1 MPHTLEKPVE
11 VAVSPEMALADKL
24 LNRETIV
31 KDDIRALDLFGDKYI
46 EMLLNTPQSHVR
58 NKLAEVLAHLW
69 RDEHDGA
76 KRFNGRSEENCGR

>member
-1 MPHTLEKPVE
+1 MQMTLELSAE

-31 KDDIRALDLFGDKYI
+31 KDDLSALNLFGDKYI

-58 NKLAEVLAHLW
+58 AKLAEVLAHLW
-69 RDEHDGA
+69 RDDNDRVT
-76 KRFNGRSEENCGR
+76 RFNE

>member
-31 KDDIRALDLFGDKYI
+31 KDDISALNMFGDKYI
-46 EMLLNTPQSHVR
+46 QMLLKTPQSHVR
-58 NKLAEVLAHLW
+58 AKLAEVLAHLW
-69 RDEHDGA
+69 RDDNDRLT
-76 KRFNGRSEENCGR
+76 RFDRKTKTNC

>member
-31 KDDIRALDLFGDKYI
+31 KDDISALNMFGDKYI
-46 EMLLNTPQSHVR
+46 QMLLKTPQSHVR
-58 NKLAEVLAHLW
+58 AKLAEILAHLW
-69 RDEHDGA
+69 SDDNDRLT
-76 KRFNGRSEENCGR
+76 RFNESAETDC

>member
-1 MPHTLEKPVE
+1 MQITLEPSAE

-31 KDDIRALDLFGDKYI
+31 KDDLSALNLFGDKWI

-58 NKLAEVLAHLW
+58 RKLAEILAHLW
-69 RDEHDGA
+69 RDDNDRVT
-76 KRFNGRSEENCGR
+76 RFNKKAEVHC

>member
-31 KDDIRALDLFGDKYI
+31 KDDISALNMFGDKYI
-46 EMLLNTPQSHVR
+46 QMLLKTPQSHVR
-58 NKLAEVLAHLW
+58 AKLAEILAHLW
-69 RDEHDGA
+69 SDDNDRLT
-76 KRFNGRSEENCGR
+76 RFNESAETNC